1 MRMTACAAAMLLLTA
16 FASAQVDERQPAKTI
31 DALTFPQI
39 AAVTAIHL
47 FSDTPAR
54 QETGKRLSDAII
66 ITGLLSA
73 GLKHTVNSSRPSP
86 YEAEKDGFPSAH
98 TSLAFAVAAALTERE
113 PSAKWIAFPLA
124 AAAGWARE
132 DLNRHTWAQ
141 VIGGAIL
148 GTYIGHQA
156 GEGKL
161 TIFGHNDSELPVA
174 QQSAESDNPAH
185 PVGPAA
191 QMVLWGTGF

>member
-1 MRMTACAAAMLLLTA
+1 MRVTACAAAMLLLVT
-16 FASAQVDERQPAKTI
+16 FAGAQVDERQPAKTI
-31 DALTFPQI
+31 DALTFPEI
-39 AAVTAIHL
+39 AVVTAIHL
-47 FSDTPAR
+47 LSDAPAR

-66 ITGLLSA
+66 ITGLLTQ
-73 GLKHTVNSSRPSP
+73 GLKCSIHSSRPSP
-86 YEAEKDGFPSAH
+86 YEAEIDGFPSAH

-113 PSAKWIAFPLA
+113 PSAKWLAYSLA

-141 VIGGAIL
+141 VIGGAAL

-174 QQSAESDNPAH
+174 QQSAEYDNPAH

-191 QMVLWGTGF
+191 QMVLWDTGF